1 MHLVGFFH
9 VAINLH
15 HVGGGGSVAGAGGAR
30 HGSVD
35 LAREVAGAQRVA
47 AAGSGA
53 QRPGQRPVL
62 LARVG
67 ADLVGGADVEDQRY
81 CDPALVVFVS
91 TDPVM
96 VDLKNARNFCRYC
109 YGGDSP
115 YRFIDSDGH
124 AESPAW
130 MRSFIPGQI
139 AWDTPVTSAE
149 RGEYGMA
156 AAQGVVAVAGGTM
169 SIMTSRRAQ
178 GVAATG
184 RAALIVRTESRF
196 AADSTEA
203 VSNLN
208 PKESSGSPRPER
220 GVRKSNEEDGQ

>member
-1 MHLVGFFH
+1 MGIVGPAGAEVVALAEVAGGLVKQPGGFGQVGLADALRAHGVVAPATQVHLVGFFH

-15 HVGGGGSVAGAGGAR
+15 HVGGGGSVAGAGGSR
-30 HGSVD
+30 QGSVD

-115 YRFIDSDGH
+115 YRFVDSDGH

-130 MRSFIPGQI
+130 MRSFIP
-139 AWDTPVTSAE
+139 
-149 RGEYGMA
+149 
-156 AAQGVVAVAGGTM
+156 
-169 SIMTSRRAQ
+169 
-178 GVAATG
+178 
-184 RAALIVRTESRF
+184 VRF
-196 AADSTEA
+196 HGIH
-203 VSNLN
+203 
-208 PKESSGSPRPER
+208 P
-220 GVRKSNEEDGQ
+220 